1 MTIRIL
7 IVDDHS
13 VVREGLRM
21 FLGRDPELEV
31 VGEAAD
37 GAEAIEKARYLRPD
51 VVVMDLVVPVI
62 DGIAATSIIRCE
74 LPETEVVVLTNM
86 LESSSVTSAIRA
98 GAISYL
104 LKDAQASELRTA
116 VKAAASGQV
125 HLSPQASAYLL
136 HEVRTPESPVP
147 LTEREGDVLGLL
159 ARGHTNKEIAHAL
172 HIAEDTVKSHV
183 RHILAKLGAQS
194 RTQATLAAMRLGLVA
209 NEAKR

>member
-1 MTIRIL
+1 MRAGIRALAQNLAEIE
-7 IVDDHS
+7 IV
-13 VVREGLRM
+13 
-21 FLGRDPELEV
+21 
-31 VGEAAD
+31 
-37 GAEAIEKARYLRPD
+37 AEAVDGREALALVGTHQPD
-51 VVVMDLVVPVI
+51 VVLMDLVIPLI

-86 LESSSVTSAIRA
+86 LESASVTGAIRA

-104 LKDAQASELRTA
+104 LKDAQAAELRTA
-116 VKAAASGQV
+116 IKAAAAGQV

-136 HEVRTPESPVP
+136 HEVRAPESPVP
-147 LTEREGDVLGLL
+147 LTEREADVLSLL
-159 ARGHTNKEIAHAL
+159 AQGHTNKEIAHAL

-209 NEAKR
+209 HEPKR